1 MSPRRQR
8 LRPGRPLPVVPN
20 KPCLF
25 CNHST
30 PPALPTHRWGGKITI
45 SYAHTKPVTA
55 ASIIPPT
62 ATTHSTNM
70 MQRVVFLKV
79 TSVTPSSV
87 TVEMPKAED
96 RVVNPGWFMLWIM
109 EGDVPCK
116 EAQWIQLG

>member
-1 MSPRRQR
+1 
-8 LRPGRPLPVVPN
+8 
-20 KPCLF
+20 
-25 CNHST
+25 
-30 PPALPTHRWGGKITI
+30 
-45 SYAHTKPVTA
+45 
-55 ASIIPPT
+55 
-62 ATTHSTNM
+62 M